1 MELPTEKPRPA
12 VVVSR
17 DSAIPVLNNIVVA
30 PVTTTLRSIPTCMPV
45 GPSEGLDQDSV
56 ALFDELRSV
65 PRYALSHKIGELSD
79 MGREQMCET
88 LLSMADC

>member
-1 MELPTEKPRPA
+1 
-12 VVVSR
+12 
-17 DSAIPVLNNIVVA
+17 
-30 PVTTTLRSIPTCMPV
+30 MPV

-88 LLSMADC
+88 LLSMAGC